1 MEIDGTDDDSKEV
14 DELSGY
20 SLGQEYTL
28 EKWDGTLPDGEIC
41 QHGWGN
47 DIPKCSAKAE
57 VALVRP
63 GIADLDEFTV
73 AQLKDSLRREELPDS
88 GTKAEL
94 VARLVEVE
102 DGVHHAPAVK
112 NALAA
117 FKKGDFAVAAE
128 KLDFVVENLERVWQG
143 SWAETIVTRYSYFC
157 EEHAVWEREHRR
169 LFQLYEDYAEELFG
183 TIQNDLSLQ
192 NVAGCLQPQ
201 EAERIM
207 AGEITVE
214 ETVLVSALFT
224 ARFELE
230 EILRDCTPD
239 LGFGGD
245 WDDLKGTAEILR
257 ILEEVDIPST
267 SRTKR
272 ALSDDFWPRT

>member
-14 DELSGY
+14 DELSRYWG
-20 SLGQEYTL
+20 SQEYTL

-73 AQLKDSLRREELPDS
+73 AQLKDSLRREGLPDS

-183 TIQNDLSLQ
+183 TIQNDLSLDRIW
-192 NVAGCLQPQ
+192 GCLQPQ

-214 ETVLVSALFT
+214 ETVLASALFSV
-224 ARFELE
+224 RFDLE
-230 EILRDCTPD
+230 DILRDCKE
-239 LGFGGD
+239 LGFEGD
-245 WDDLKGTAEILR
+245 CDYLKGTAEFLR

-267 SRTKR
+267 SLTKR
-272 ALSDDFWPRT
+272 SLSDDF

>member
-1 MEIDGTDDDSKEV
+1 MEDSLTTDFEKLTQEIQ

-20 SLGQEYTL
+20 CLGQEYTL

-73 AQLKDSLRREELPDS
+73 AQLKDSLRREGLPDS

-143 SWAETIVTRYSYFC
+143 SWAETIVTRYNYFC

-183 TIQNDLSLQ
+183 TIQNDLRLGIFE
-192 NVAGCLQPQ
+192 AGCLQPQ

-214 ETVLVSALFT
+214 ETVLASALFSV
-224 ARFELE
+224 RSDLE
-230 EILRDCTPD
+230 DILGDCKE
-239 LGFGGD
+239 LGFEGD
-245 WDDLKGTAEILR
+245 CDYLKGTAEFLR

-267 SRTKR
+267 PLTKR
-272 ALSDDFWPRT
+272 SLSDDF